1 MVTKIRAGRLR
12 HHSLGRKTF
21 AICPKVSLYGVFYDK
36 DNNKCRLISVLEIS
50 ICIILLF
57 RLFYFELTL
66 VMKASSSSLEVAIL
80 FINAQ
85 PSVAN
90 SWLKEPL
97 VNKELSVVNSAIVD
111 RVVNCL

>member
-1 MVTKIRAGRLR
+1 MQIN
-12 HHSLGRKTF
+12 
-21 AICPKVSLYGVFYDK
+21 IC
-36 DNNKCRLISVLEIS
+36 
-50 ICIILLF
+50 F
-57 RLFYFELTL
+57 RDINLQLTL